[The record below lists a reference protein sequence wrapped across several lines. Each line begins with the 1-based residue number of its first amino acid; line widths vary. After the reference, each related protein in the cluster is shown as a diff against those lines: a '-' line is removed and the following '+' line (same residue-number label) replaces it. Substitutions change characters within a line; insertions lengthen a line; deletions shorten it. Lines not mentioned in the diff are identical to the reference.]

1 MATTCVGALRVAA
14 RASGRGRGRGAGR
27 GRSSAGGRGDGA
39 ASRRGRRSPDVAR
52 APSTTPAPTIDEGV
66 VARNLDAVGALVRT
80 LVKHT
85 EGADGAGGSSSG
97 GYEGDG
103 FRLVRCMPHLKRR
116 EADAAVSAGRVLV
129 NGELVRP
136 SQRVKAGDVVTLDG
150 KVMLWEAYARRV
162 EEEIANDATSSF
174 VYLLYNKPR
183 GVVCTMEPH
192 QRTSLHF
199 ALERERARMKKIRIF
214 PVGRLDKDSSG
225 LVLLT
230 NDGRVSDA
238 LLDPS
243 RKAEKEYDVDVD
255 RDVSAADVER
265 LAAGVVITTLQQRTM
280 TETTAP
286 TQPCEVRKIGPR
298 TLRFVLKEGRN
309 RQIRKMC
316 EALSYDVT
324 RLHRTR
330 IAELELGDLE
340 IGGLR
345 PLDVDEL
352 RVVSDRV
359 RERAKAST
367 QSTQKQ
373 SSESR
378 RRKAAIDAN
387 PSGWGSKI
395 YKDSHTT

>member
-66 VARNLDAVGALVRT
+66 VARNLDAVGALVKT

-85 EGADGAGGSSSG
+85 EGADGGSSG